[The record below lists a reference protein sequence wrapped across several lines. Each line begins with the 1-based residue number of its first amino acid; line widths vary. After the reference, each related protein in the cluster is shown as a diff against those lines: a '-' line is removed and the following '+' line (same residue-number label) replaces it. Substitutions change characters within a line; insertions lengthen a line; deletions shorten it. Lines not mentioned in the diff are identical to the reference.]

1 MRDYD
6 AVKNGASK
14 VIKQPDAGL
23 QPVTQPVETQR
34 IDPSLG
40 KDYGPSHYINDEFS
54 LNVTPNTISRLDEER
69 QKEQPPEP
77 PQTQKPTEPPQT
89 QKPTEPPQTQKPTEP
104 VNTIKPSLS
113 PTQTTPAAAAN
124 AATTEEGS
132 APAGLTPDEANALAA
147 AQRYQGST
155 LHSYLAQEDA
165 VNALY
170 KARQKAQIQALRD
183 AYDQNMLTYQAA
195 REDIAPVFEA
205 QRNATAAESE
215 RQRAAFNEYAAARGL
230 NSGAGGQAEL
240 ARGNVLAGN
249 LNALNTE
256 QARQE
261 TEIDRAIAALKAQ
274 YQNAI
279 AQAKADNDYQR
290 LADLLTEYRTQEQS
304 LVSTSLNQA
313 SEDYKTWA
321 ANYNMYRDS
330 VADQQWADQFAY
342 QKERDAVS
350 DNQWERQFNYTVNK
364 SKSSGSSGRSYS
376 GGSGGGDGDNDPTS
390 PIEYMLSLGDDG
402 KAYAYLL
409 SLGYKSTETNNYWKI
424 YKAEKEQRTTE
435 AQAEAEE
442 EAYTPPYPIVESP
455 LKTAIKNS
463 TGGSYT
469 QSPTTQIP
477 TSYDG
482 AVNYLKANGAA
493 GAVSGLLSETMFNGA
508 KAGQVRTGAGTAA
521 AGYDTYQDYLE
532 AYIRYALGK

>member
-1 MRDYD
+1 MPINSFMREYD

-23 QPVTQPVETQR
+23 QPVTQPVETQSVNPSVGATSPR
-34 IDPSLG
+34 YNGDPSKPVYL
-40 KDYGPSHYINDEFS
+40 DEGG
-54 LNVTPNTISRLDEER
+54 NVTPAKPVTPTPVYTSTPTPTP
-69 QKEQPPEP
+69 KPTPT
-77 PQTQKPTEPPQT
+77 QTQTTPTT
-89 QKPTEPPQTQKPTEP
+89 PTTPKTAATP
-104 VNTIKPSLS
+104 
-113 PTQTTPAAAAN
+113 TTPAAAAN

-155 LHSYLAQEDA
+155 LRSYLAQEDA

-170 KARQKAQIQALRD
+170 KARQKAQLQALRD

-279 AQAKADNDYQR
+279 AQAKAGNDYQR

-330 VADQQWADQFAY
+330 VSDQQWADQFAY

-376 GGSGGGDGDNDPTS
+376 GGSGGGAGGNDPTS

-409 SLGYKSTETNNYWKI
+409 GLGYKSTEANNYWKI

-435 AQAEAEE
+435 AQAEQTAGDYE
-442 EAYTPPYPIVESP
+442 PPYPIVESP

-508 KAGQVRTGAGTAA
+508 KAGQVRTEAGTAA

>member
-1 MRDYD
+1 MPINSFMRDYD

-23 QPVTQPVETQR
+23 QPVTQPVTTQGVN
-34 IDPSLG
+34 PSL
-40 KDYGPSHYINDEFS
+40 KSDTGPAHYINDEFS
-54 LNVTPNTISRLDEER
+54 LN
-69 QKEQPPEP
+69 
-77 PQTQKPTEPPQT
+77 PT
-89 QKPTEPPQTQKPTEP
+89 PTEP
-104 VNTIKPSLS
+104 VNTIKPYLP
-113 PTQTTPAAAAN
+113 PTQTQTTPTTPTTPKTAATPTTPAAAAN

-155 LHSYLAQEDA
+155 LRSYLAQEDA

-170 KARQKAQIQALRD
+170 KARQKAQLQALRD

-350 DNQWERQFNYTVNK
+350 DNQWERQFALSSSK
-364 SKSSGSSGRSYS
+364 KKSSNSSGGTS
-376 GGSGGGDGDNDPTS
+376 GTKKTSGSENETGDGGGDDTPQTGSKLVD
-390 PIEYMLSLGDDG
+390 YMLSLGNDAD
-402 KAYAYLL
+402 AYAYLL
-409 SLGYKSTETNNYWKI
+409 SQGYRAADTENMWI
-424 YKAEKEQRTTE
+424 FYKTEKAKRAKE
-435 AQAEAEE
+435 AEANK
-442 EAYTPPYPIVESP
+442 TPPAEMP
-455 LKTAIKNS
+455 LSRKEWEIWHSSYIQGGRGDPEARFDSYEDYLDAWEEYQRDKKKNS
-463 TGGSYT
+463 GG
-469 QSPTTQIP
+469 
-477 TSYDG
+477 
-482 AVNYLKANGAA
+482 
-493 GAVSGLLSETMFNGA
+493 
-508 KAGQVRTGAGTAA
+508 
-521 AGYDTYQDYLE
+521 
-532 AYIRYALGK
+532 

>member
-1 MRDYD
+1 MPINSFMRDYD
-6 AVKNGASK
+6 EVKNGASK

-23 QPVTQPVETQR
+23 QPVTQPVTTQSVNPSVGATSPR
-34 IDPSLG
+34 YNGDPSKPVYL
-40 KDYGPSHYINDEFS
+40 DEGG
-54 LNVTPNTISRLDEER
+54 NVTPAKPVTPTPVYTSTPTPTP
-69 QKEQPPEP
+69 KPTPT
-77 PQTQKPTEPPQT
+77 QTQTTPTT
-89 QKPTEPPQTQKPTEP
+89 PTTPKTAATP
-104 VNTIKPSLS
+104 
-113 PTQTTPAAAAN
+113 TTPAAAEV
-124 AATTEEGS
+124 AAAETA

-155 LHSYLAQEDA
+155 LRSYLAQEDA

-170 KARQKAQIQALRD
+170 KARQKAQLQALRD

-195 REDIAPVFEA
+195 REDVAPVFEA

-230 NSGAGGQAEL
+230 NTGAGGQAEL

-256 QARQE
+256 QAKQE

-330 VADQQWADQFAY
+330 VSDQQWADQFAY

-350 DNQWERQFNYTVNK
+350 DNQWERQFALSSSK
-364 SKSSGSSGRSYS
+364 KKSSNSSGGTS
-376 GGSGGGDGDNDPTS
+376 GTKKTSGSENETGDGGGNDTPQTGS
-390 PIEYMLSLGDDG
+390 KLVDYMLSLGNDAD
-402 KAYAYLL
+402 AYAYLL
-409 SLGYKSTETNNYWKI
+409 SQGYRVADTENMWIFYKSE
-424 YKAEKEQRTTE
+424 KAKRAKE
-435 AQAEAEE
+435 AEANK
-442 EAYTPPYPIVESP
+442 TPPAEMP
-455 LKTAIKNS
+455 LSRKEWETWHSSYIQGGRGDPEAKFSSYEDYLDAWEEYQRDKKKNS
-463 TGGSYT
+463 GG
-469 QSPTTQIP
+469 
-477 TSYDG
+477 
-482 AVNYLKANGAA
+482 
-493 GAVSGLLSETMFNGA
+493 
-508 KAGQVRTGAGTAA
+508 
-521 AGYDTYQDYLE
+521 
-532 AYIRYALGK
+532 